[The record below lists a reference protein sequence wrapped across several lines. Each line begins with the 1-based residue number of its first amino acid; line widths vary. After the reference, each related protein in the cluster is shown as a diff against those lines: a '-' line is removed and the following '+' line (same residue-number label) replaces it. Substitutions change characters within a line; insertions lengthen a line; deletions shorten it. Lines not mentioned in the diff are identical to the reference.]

1 MVHPNGIAHKD
12 VPAWSPTGKPVGRN
26 PERWRASKAS
36 RARVE
41 GSEPPRHSLKRF
53 LWYARPYRR
62 ILIAAVG
69 FGVVRYLVPL
79 ALPWTV
85 KILVDDFLLPNA
97 TRPHLQLHLLMAG
110 LCALYA
116 LYAFASYWRF
126 YLAGLAGHRIIF
138 DLRQALYL
146 HVQRMS
152 LSFFERQQIGAVVSR
167 MTTDIASAQNFVG
180 AAFVNTV
187 MDLSCVAVIIGLLFL
202 AHAELAIVSLLV
214 IPFYAAVS
222 YHLQKDIK
230 AKSRVMHHQ
239 LQEISGDLHE
249 QFAGIS
255 TIQAFTQEEAAARE
269 FREQSEEYFDTV
281 MDSVKLQS
289 IALGATGFLTALGPI
304 LVLWA
309 GAAAVW
315 SGQLSVGT
323 LMAFYAYL
331 GMLYQPIQ
339 RLTELNLIL
348 ANSLAAMDRIFEVF
362 DTYPEVREQPKAP
375 ALARVRGDIALE
387 DVSFQYDGREPVL
400 EHLALMIPAGK
411 TIALV
416 GPSGAGKSTIAKL
429 LPRYYDVAG
438 GRIAIDGV
446 DIRTVSLKSL
456 RQQIAIVSQEPILFS
471 GTIADNLRYG
481 RPEAALEA
489 MRASARAAFAEA
501 FIEQLPQGYDT
512 EIGERGVRLSGGQKQ
527 RLAIARAFLKDAP
540 IIILD
545 EPTSALDAESEELIK
560 QALNRLLEGRTALII
575 AHRLSTIEHA
585 DLVVVLD
592 GGRIIEQG
600 RHADL
605 FRQPGG
611 LYRRYAEH
619 QLAGNFNRGSGLGAL
634 GSG

>member
-1 MVHPNGIAHKD
+1 MVHTHTRPHKD
-12 VPAWSPTGKPVGRN
+12 S
-26 PERWRASKAS
+26 
-36 RARVE
+36 
-41 GSEPPRHSLKRF
+41 SEPPRRSLRRF
-53 LWYARPYRR
+53 LSYARPYRR
-62 ILIAAVG
+62 ILMSAVG

-85 KILVDDFLLPNA
+85 KILVDDFLLPDA
-97 TRPHLQLHLLMAG
+97 PRAQLQLHLWMAG
-110 LCALYA
+110 LCLLYA
-116 LYAFASYWRF
+116 LYAVASYWRF

-180 AAFVNTV
+180 AAFVNTI
-187 MDLSCVAVIIGLLFL
+187 MDLSCVVVIIALLFA
-202 AHAELAIVSLLV
+202 AHAKLALVSLLV

-222 YHLQKDIK
+222 YHLQKRIK
-230 AKSRVMHHQ
+230 AKSRAMHHQ

-255 TIQAFTQEEAAARE
+255 TIQAFTQEEAEARE

-281 MDSVKLQS
+281 MDSVNLQS

-309 GAAAVW
+309 GAAEVW
-315 SGQLSVGT
+315 SGRLSVGT

-348 ANSLAAMDRIFEVF
+348 ANSLAAMERIFEVF
-362 DTYPEVREQPKAP
+362 DTHPEVREAP
-375 ALARVRGDIALE
+375 TAAAFSRVRGEIALE
-387 DVSFQYDGREPVL
+387 NVGFRYDGRGLVL
-400 EHLALMIPAGK
+400 ERLTLAIPAGQ

-429 LPRYYDVAG
+429 LPRYYDVTA

-456 RQQIAIVSQEPILFS
+456 RRQMALVSQEPILFS

-481 RPEAALEA
+481 RPDASREAVLAC
-489 MRASARAAFAEA
+489 ARAAFADA

-527 RLAIARAFLKDAP
+527 RLAIGRAFLKDAP

-560 QALNRLLEGRTALII
+560 QALNRLLDGRTALII

-585 DLVVVLD
+585 DRVVVLD
-592 GGRIIEQG
+592 GGRVIEQG
-600 RHADL
+600 RHAEL
-605 FRQPGG
+605 LQQPGG

-619 QLAGNFNRGSGLGAL
+619 QLAGNFNSGSGLGTV